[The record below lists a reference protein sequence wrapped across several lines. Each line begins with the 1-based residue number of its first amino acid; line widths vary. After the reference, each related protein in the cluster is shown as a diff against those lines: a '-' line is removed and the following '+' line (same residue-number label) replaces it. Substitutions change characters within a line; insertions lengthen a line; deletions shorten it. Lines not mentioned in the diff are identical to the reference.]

1 MLILESYKYHAK
13 IKTEAWS
20 MLMRS
25 CSKFVFIIVYFHFSR
40 RISSSSSLPC
50 IYLSYDYIQDIRP
63 VRLEPRY
70 LPGNLRLIAAGADL
84 FSHGTRRPT
93 EAFPFPTCDCP
104 YFVLV
109 LYLLIRLLVKLPTPQ
124 LWTIL
129 TNPIKFY
136 ANSIFPPHTMNCIS
150 CQLRLKSGSLQIR
163 FSLRVLSPPNS
174 TNALYRNSA
183 VYSA

>member
-1 MLILESYKYHAK
+1 MLILKSYKYHAK

-25 CSKFVFIIVYFHFSR
+25 FFFWCIFLFSR
-40 RISSSSSLPC
+40 RISSSPSLAC
-50 IYLSYDYIQDIRP
+50 VYLSYDYIQDIRP
-63 VRLEPRY
+63 VRLDPTY
-70 LPGNLRLIAAGADL
+70 LPGNLGLIAAGADS
-84 FSHGTRRPT
+84 FSHGTRRAT

-129 TNPIKFY
+129 TNPVKFY

-150 CQLRLKSGSLQIR
+150 CQLQLRLKSGSPQIL
-163 FSLRVLSPPNS
+163 FSLRVLSPP
-174 TNALYRNSA
+174 LHERPL
-183 VYSA
+183 